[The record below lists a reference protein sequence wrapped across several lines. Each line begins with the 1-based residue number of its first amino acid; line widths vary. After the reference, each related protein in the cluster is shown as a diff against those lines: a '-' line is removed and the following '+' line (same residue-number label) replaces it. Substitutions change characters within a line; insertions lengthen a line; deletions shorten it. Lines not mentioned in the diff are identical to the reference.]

1 MAAENDGR
9 AHRAAEVHT
18 IALDLAGEQGDI
30 RAMTE
35 PIPPDGR
42 RSLAAIIFDV
52 DGVIVA
58 SPHEQAWRELLAGIT
73 DPARLTTAVYQTYV
87 AGKPRMDGARAALA
101 SLGIVDPGGLAERY
115 AEAKQQRIEALIAA
129 GQFAAFPDALRFI
142 AAVKRPG
149 WRLALASSSKNAASM
164 LRQIAMPSG
173 QNLLALFDADL
184 SGIDLQHGKPDPEI
198 FLRAAKAI
206 GISPLNCLVVEDA
219 SAGVAAG
226 VAGGMATLG
235 VARLDDAALLHAAG
249 ADLVVTSL
257 DDVDTDALAEGRLRA
272 QPTGRR

>member
-1 MAAENDGR
+1 MAAGIEGV
-9 AHRAAEVHT
+9 AHRASEAT
-18 IALDLAGEQGDI
+18 ATALDLTSERGDI
-30 RAMTE
+30 GAMTE
-35 PIPPDGR
+35 PTPPDGR
-42 RSLAAIIFDV
+42 RFLTAVIFDV

-58 SPHEQAWRELLAGIT
+58 SPHEQAWREALAGIT

-101 SLGIVDPGGLAERY
+101 SLGIPDPGGLAERY
-115 AEAKQQRIEALIAA
+115 ADNKQRRIETLIAA
-129 GQFAAFPDALRFI
+129 RRFAAFPDALRFI

-173 QNLLALFDADL
+173 QNLLGLFDADL
-184 SGIDLQHGKPDPEI
+184 SGVDLQHGKPDPEI

-206 GISPLNCLVVEDA
+206 GISPMNCLVVEDA
-219 SAGVAAG
+219 PAGVAAG

-235 VARLDDAALLHAAG
+235 VARLDDADLLHNAG

-257 DDVDTDALAEGRLRA
+257 EDVDTDALAQGWLRA
-272 QPTGRR
+272 QPKGRS